1 MKDKIKTLIWDLDNT
16 LYKFD
21 PSQIEKWNKTTTQYA
36 LDNGVEL
43 PYDKAYELATDGW
56 LNFRNSGHHF
66 SETYGLC
73 SREMHIGVNKTLPA
87 NMVIACLETPELMKT
102 MRDYRHVILTYAI
115 RDWAIRV
122 LEHANLAEFFE
133 ADYILGAE
141 DYNFEDKAHSARGI
155 LTALELTGANPDE
168 VMFVEDTLPNLKPAK
183 EEAGVNTVYL
193 HHNRKMNEDEMGF
206 VDLKVQDTP
215 ELLKWFKEIP
225 AA

>member
-1 MKDKIKTLIWDLDNT
+1 MKDKIKTLVWDLDNT

-21 PSQIEKWNKTTTQYA
+21 PRQIDEWNRTTTQYA
-36 LDNGVEL
+36 LDNGVDL
-43 PYDKAYELATDGW
+43 TYDEALKLAEDGW
-56 LNFRNSGHHF
+56 LSHRNSGHHF
-66 SETYGLC
+66 SDQYDLC
-73 SREMHIGVNKTLPA
+73 PRAMHVGVNSKLPET
-87 NMVIACLETPELMKT
+87 MVIACTETPELMQA
-102 MRDYRHVILTYAI
+102 MREYRHVILTFAI
-115 RDWAIRV
+115 RDWAKRV
-122 LEHANLAEFFE
+122 LEHTKLAEFFE
-133 ADYILGAE
+133 PDYILGAE
-141 DYNFEDKAHSARGI
+141 DYNFEDKAYSARGI

-193 HHNRKMNEDEMGF
+193 HHNRPMNDNEMDF